1 LDEFWGKKRTLLK
14 KNCVIIMYN
23 IEILRD
29 KIENL
34 AFFHVKNGVFSKSDF
49 FTGLSLRAILLS

>member
-1 LDEFWGKKRTLLK
+1 
-14 KNCVIIMYN
+14 MYN

>member
-1 LDEFWGKKRTLLK
+1 MNFWVKKELCSK
-14 KNCVIIMYN
+14 KCVIIIYN
-23 IEILRD
+23 IEILRN

-34 AFFHVKNGVFSKSDF
+34 AFFHVKNGIFSKSDF